1 MNRVGKQRIVR
12 AAKDDRV
19 DIDVREW
26 LQVSPGGKCGDL
38 ASDPTLFG
46 ERHEQGSRS
55 SKHLHRLAFTV
66 NCTLVR
72 AGRNRARRREDA
84 DAPGPGRLDPGARTR
99 LNDPDNRNVEARL
112 ELVERDSARRIARN
126 DQQLDVEAQQALG
139 ASDGVLDHSPGAARP
154 VWNPRRI
161 AKIDQVL
168 RGQCPAN
175 GAGHRKATQARVE
188 DSNRL
193 CHMPRV
199 GQGYTTDPKEPPS
212 EASLV
217 GWKRMPT
224 LALISKDSNLYR
236 ELVETLEGTAWSVEW
251 LGPEAVDD
259 SEVQQEVVVL
269 DAGHPEM
276 EAWRAPR
283 GKPVLLIM
291 EEGGPAGLNDIVDD
305 LVFRPTRQDELL
317 LRLERLR
324 ARTPQ
329 NHLRRQYAET
339 FASMAPGIVVVGPDL
354 TMAFANPRSYEIVGH
369 RQGTISSD
377 DIVRVVSPNDLP
389 RIRDTL
395 SQRQY
400 PRGMDIELVR
410 RDGTRIICSCSF
422 APLIGAENHTVISF
436 EDVTDLRE
444 TERELIKTMEFLESL
459 IDASVDAI
467 IATDMEQRVVL
478 FNPSAERVSGRHV
491 SDVLGN
497 VKLEDLLGRSSA
509 ELVTQRLLAPDHG
522 GEGRLEP
529 TMLDLLDLHGRRI
542 PVQLSASLIYEHGEP
557 SAIVLIFADLRD
569 RIRVEERLAEAQKK
583 LAFTEKQGVLAE
595 LAGTAAHE
603 LNQPLTSMM
612 AYAELLLRQSEP
624 NSTGA
629 KTAEVLI
636 REAERMAEI
645 VRKIG
650 KITRYET
657 TAYVGHQKIFDLDR
671 AADASGDPGAKS

>member
-1 MNRVGKQRIVR
+1 
-12 AAKDDRV
+12 
-19 DIDVREW
+19 
-26 LQVSPGGKCGDL
+26 
-38 ASDPTLFG
+38 
-46 ERHEQGSRS
+46 
-55 SKHLHRLAFTV
+55 
-66 NCTLVR
+66 
-72 AGRNRARRREDA
+72 
-84 DAPGPGRLDPGARTR
+84 
-99 LNDPDNRNVEARL
+99 
-112 ELVERDSARRIARN
+112 
-126 DQQLDVEAQQALG
+126 
-139 ASDGVLDHSPGAARP
+139 
-154 VWNPRRI
+154 
-161 AKIDQVL
+161 
-168 RGQCPAN
+168 
-175 GAGHRKATQARVE
+175 
-188 DSNRL
+188 
-193 CHMPRV
+193 
-199 GQGYTTDPKEPPS
+199 
-212 EASLV
+212 
-217 GWKRMPT
+217 MPT
-224 LALISKDSNLYR
+224 LALISRDSNLYQ
-236 ELVETLEGTAWSVEW
+236 ELVRTLEGTAWSVEW
-251 LGPEAVDD
+251 LGPDAVDD
-259 SEVQQEVVVL
+259 SKVDQEVVAL
-269 DAGHPEM
+269 DAAHPQ
-276 EAWRAPR
+276 AGVWGTPR
-283 GKPVLLIM
+283 RKPVLLLV
-291 EEGGPAGLNDIVDD
+291 EEDRPTGSNELGDDI
-305 LVFRPTRQDELL
+305 VFRPTRQDELL
-317 LRLERLR
+317 VRLERLR
-324 ARTPQ
+324 ARTPLDD
-329 NHLRRQYAET
+329 LRRQYAKT

-354 TMAFANPRSYEIVGH
+354 KMVFANPRSYEILGH
-369 RQGTISSD
+369 REETISSD
-377 DIVRVVSPNDLP
+377 DIGQVLSAEALQRVRE
-389 RIRDTL
+389 TL

-400 PRGMDIELVR
+400 PRGMDIQLVR
-410 RDGTRIICSCSF
+410 RDGTKIICSSSF
-422 APLIGAENHTVISF
+422 APLIGAEDHTVISF

-529 TMLDLLDLHGRRI
+529 TMLDLLDLHGTRI

-624 NSTGA
+624 GSNGA
-629 KTAEVLI
+629 KAAEVLI

-657 TAYVGHQKIFDLDR
+657 TSYVGHQKIFDLDR
-671 AADASGDPGAKS
+671 AADSSSDPGGKG